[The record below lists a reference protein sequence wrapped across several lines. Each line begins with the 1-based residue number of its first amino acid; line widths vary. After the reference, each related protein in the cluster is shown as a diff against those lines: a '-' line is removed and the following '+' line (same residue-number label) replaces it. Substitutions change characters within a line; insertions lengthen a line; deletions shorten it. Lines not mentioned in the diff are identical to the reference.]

1 MIGQQELMKYISRL
15 ISDGRFP
22 RFALFIGEQGSE
34 KSQIAEVIASQMHAN
49 YASVSDCK
57 VDTIRQLIDDAYRVR
72 TLTVFNISDADNMS
86 LQAKNAMLK
95 VMEEPPNR
103 AYFVMTLEDTNNTLP
118 TILSRATV
126 YNLNPYSAD
135 ELRQYAQSKDCDED
149 EVEILLSICETPG
162 DIDLMLEYEPKKF
175 YSFIEKV
182 VDHVATAS
190 GSNVFKIGQ
199 SLKFKE
205 SDESGYDLRI
215 FWKAFTCVCVSRKY
229 YYGVKLT
236 STYSAMLRSKSVNR
250 LMLFDNWIL
259 DIREEWAIDG
269 CC

>member
-1 MIGQQELMKYISRL
+1 MIGQHELVRYLSRL
-15 ISDGRFP
+15 IADGSFP
-22 RFALFIGEQGSE
+22 RFSLMIGEAGSE
-34 KSQIAEVIASQMHAN
+34 KNQLAEVIASQMGAN
-49 YASVSDCK
+49 FASLSDCK
-57 VDTIRQLIDDAYRVR
+57 VDTIRQLIDDAYKVR
-72 TLTVFNISDADNMS
+72 TLTVFNIPDADNMS

-126 YNLNPYSAD
+126 YNLVPYSEA
-135 ELRQYAQSKDCDED
+135 ELKQYAESKGCTES
-149 EVEILLSICETPG
+149 EIEILLSICDTPG
-162 DIDLMLEYEPKKF
+162 DIDLMIEYGPEKF
-175 YSFIEKV
+175 YAFVDKV

-215 FWKAFTCVCVSRKY
+215 FWKAFTCVCMSRQY